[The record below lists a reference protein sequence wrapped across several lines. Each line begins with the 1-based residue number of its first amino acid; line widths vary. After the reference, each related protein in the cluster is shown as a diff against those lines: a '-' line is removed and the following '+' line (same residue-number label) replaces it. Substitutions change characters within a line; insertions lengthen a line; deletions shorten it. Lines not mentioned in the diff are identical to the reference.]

1 METTAARRP
10 PANDE
15 GVCGMFINLFRRQRP
30 ALARLARNSNAYRQP
45 MVASVSSS
53 AVGVSSITSASNTA
67 TAAGVST
74 LDATIGRIH
83 DIPQSAMSSFT
94 AVCDLLMN
102 DVISDVILAHSC
114 LISLIFGNR

>member
-83 DIPQSAMSSFT
+83 DIPQSAMSRLT
-94 AVCDLLMN
+94 GPPTVYA
-102 DVISDVILAHSC
+102 
-114 LISLIFGNR
+114 R

>member
-45 MVASVSSS
+45 MVAAVSSS
-53 AVGVSSITSASNTA
+53 AVGISSITSASNTDN
-67 TAAGVST
+67 TDNTDGVSGVST

-83 DIPQSAMSSFT
+83 DIPQSAMSRLTGSPT
-94 AVCDLLMN
+94 VYA
-102 DVISDVILAHSC
+102 
-114 LISLIFGNR
+114 R

>member
-1 METTAARRP
+1 MESTAARRP

-15 GVCGMFINLFRRQRP
+15 GVCGMFINLFRRQHP

-45 MVASVSSS
+45 MVAAVSSS
-53 AVGVSSITSASNTA
+53 AVGVSSITSASTTATTANTA

-83 DIPQSAMSSFT
+83 DIPQSAMSRLTGSPT
-94 AVCDLLMN
+94 VYA
-102 DVISDVILAHSC
+102 
-114 LISLIFGNR
+114 R

>member
-45 MVASVSSS
+45 MVAAVSSS
-53 AVGVSSITSASNTA
+53 AVGVSSITSAANTA
-67 TAAGVST
+67 NTDGVS
-74 LDATIGRIH
+74 AYPRWM
-83 DIPQSAMSSFT
+83 PPSAASTTSR
-94 AVCDLLMN
+94 
-102 DVISDVILAHSC
+102 S
-114 LISLIFGNR
+114 RP